1 MGNDCLGGM
10 KALASILR
18 SCCWLV
24 GVVPCDAA
32 LGLVI
37 VGCVCGVVVGFLGFH
52 LWAGQR

>member
-1 MGNDCLGGM
+1 MGNDCLGGI
-10 KALASILR
+10 KALVSILR